1 MIKSLKKLGIQGT
14 CVNLIKGLYNKPV
27 SLPNRDKLKFYLIFF
42 KIVNE
47 AKVPILTVLM
57 QFSIRIQI
65 VLEIFTRALRQENG
79 KKGIKQISKERH
91 KLSLFAHNMIL

>member
-14 CVNLIKGLYNKPV
+14 CVKLIKGLYNKPV
-27 SLPNRDKLKFYLIFF
+27 SLPSRDKLKFYLIFF

-47 AKVPILTVLM
+47 AKVPILTVLI

-65 VLEIFTRALRQENG
+65 VLEN
-79 KKGIKQISKERH
+79 
-91 KLSLFAHNMIL
+91 

>member
-14 CVNLIKGLYNKPV
+14 CVNLRKGLYNKPV
-27 SLPNRDKLKFYLIFF
+27 SLPSRDKLKFYLILF

-47 AKVPILTVLM
+47 AKVPILTVLI

-65 VLEIFTRALRQENG
+65 VLEN
-79 KKGIKQISKERH
+79 
-91 KLSLFAHNMIL
+91 

>member
-27 SLPNRDKLKFYLIFF
+27 PLPSRDKLKFYLIFF

-65 VLEIFTRALRQENG
+65 VLEN
-79 KKGIKQISKERH
+79 
-91 KLSLFAHNMIL
+91 